1 LLELRRIG
9 PGGGVLP
16 ALPIG
21 AGRATWRAL
30 LAFRL
35 VPPSGDP
42 LRRGALLELRRIA
55 PAEACCWCCRMIPPA
70 PPGAAAGV
78 QAGASGR

>member
-30 LAFRL
+30 L
-35 VPPSGDP
+35 
-42 LRRGALLELRRIA
+42 
-55 PAEACCWCCRMIPPA
+55 
-70 PPGAAAGV
+70 GV
-78 QAGASGR
+78 QAGASER